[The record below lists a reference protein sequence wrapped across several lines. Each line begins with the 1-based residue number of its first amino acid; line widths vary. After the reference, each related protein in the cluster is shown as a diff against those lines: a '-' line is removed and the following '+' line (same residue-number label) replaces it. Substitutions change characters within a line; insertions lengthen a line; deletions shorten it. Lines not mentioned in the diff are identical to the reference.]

1 MVQGTFLARE
11 PEMRNEQ
18 LAQWAILSREPEN
31 LRINIQNSEVATQ
44 PLFLGKYPSNFYRKE
59 SVRNRTRAT
68 FNISKKGIQVRLF
81 ELRLKT

>member
-44 PLFLGKYPSNFYRKE
+44 PLFLGK
-59 SVRNRTRAT
+59 
-68 FNISKKGIQVRLF
+68 
-81 ELRLKT
+81 

>member
-1 MVQGTFLARE
+1 
-11 PEMRNEQ
+11 MRNEQ
-18 LAQWAILSREPEN
+18 LAQWAMLSREPET

-44 PLFLGKYPSNFYRKE
+44 PLFLGKYPPNSYRNE

-81 ELRLKT
+81 EHRLKT